1 MKNKYNIGDLA
12 WDEWDNVYGVIVKVV
27 DLYNAAHP
35 HSVAFDSDSRW
46 GYYIKWPDQVQE
58 TYDLQ
63 GQIKLDPSKKLI
75 IHDRVPF

>member
-27 DLYNAAHP
+27 DLAAHP
-35 HSVAFDSDSRW
+35 YSAALHSDSRW

-63 GQIKLDPSKKLI
+63 GQIKLHPSKKLI
-75 IHDRVPF
+75 IYDRVPF

>member
-12 WDEWDNVYGVIVKVV
+12 WDERDNVYGVIVKVV
-27 DLYNAAHP
+27 DNLANPYSAAS
-35 HSVAFDSDSRW
+35 HSAIRW

-63 GQIKLDPSKKLI
+63 GQIKLHPSKKLI
-75 IHDRVPF
+75 IYDRIPF